1 MVADVSDRK
10 QLEEQLRLS
19 QKMEAVGRLAGGV
32 AHDFNNLLTV
42 INGYGSMLT
51 DSLKGSPY
59 AHAYAEEIVSAGT
72 RAADLVSQLLT
83 FSRRRITQPKPIEA
97 NQLVRDMEGMLRRI
111 ITEHIV
117 FRTELHADA
126 GWIQADANQMEAA
139 LLNLVTNARD
149 AMLNR
154 RPPRD
159 RDGCVE
165 VTAGTSGGGTVG
177 LPDRTFAFRLGIPVK
192 E

>member
-83 FSRRRITQPKPIEA
+83 FSRRRITQPKAIEA

-111 ITEHIV
+111 ITEHI
-117 FRTELHADA
+117 ELTTVLDPTPA
-126 GWIQADANQMEAA
+126 GSKPTSIRW
-139 LLNLVTNARD
+139 
-149 AMLNR
+149 R
-154 RPPRD
+154 RL
-159 RDGCVE
+159 C
-165 VTAGTSGGGTVG
+165 
-177 LPDRTFAFRLGIPVK
+177 
-192 E
+192 